1 MEIHYYKI
9 EKESELGKLAA
20 RLLGDMEDADRIAD
34 LVADKYGAKE
44 FYTDSTN
51 DAGGIVA
58 LEFPT
63 NVIPDPNLW
72 MQMQIA
78 DNPNCYV
85 PNVRIKEEL
94 LESEKALQYEGVANK
109 TVSKQEMSFE
119 QVQFRFSREEA
130 AQMAGVKLTTASL
143 ERLGK
148 RHKIDRRKLNMLS
161 MGVPVEAILPELS
174 DDIKTDIRLS
184 LMEDKQIQD
193 AMKNRKF
200 RLVHTYEGKK
210 KAIEI
215 YQEWMNLPVVPFGT
229 VNAALGAKSD
239 THRCGLLDHD
249 GWIYITS
256 AVEIDNPEL
265 LLVSQT
271 EFAAVTA
278 EIRAKSVC
286 AENMLN
292 AENAN

>member
-1 MEIHYYKI
+1 MEIP
-9 EKESELGKLAA
+9 
-20 RLLGDMEDADRIAD
+20 D
-34 LVADKYGAKE
+34 
-44 FYTDSTN
+44 
-51 DAGGIVA
+51 
-58 LEFPT
+58 

-72 MQMQIA
+72 ANFQIA
-78 DNPNCYV
+78 DNPKCYV

-256 AVEIDNPEL
+256 AVEIDNPDL
-265 LLVSQT
+265 LLVSQA

>member
-94 LESEKALQYEGVANK
+94 LESE
-109 TVSKQEMSFE
+109 
-119 QVQFRFSREEA
+119 
-130 AQMAGVKLTTASL
+130 
-143 ERLGK
+143 
-148 RHKIDRRKLNMLS
+148 
-161 MGVPVEAILPELS
+161 
-174 DDIKTDIRLS
+174 
-184 LMEDKQIQD
+184 
-193 AMKNRKF
+193 
-200 RLVHTYEGKK
+200 
-210 KAIEI
+210 
-215 YQEWMNLPVVPFGT
+215 
-229 VNAALGAKSD
+229 
-239 THRCGLLDHD
+239 
-249 GWIYITS
+249 
-256 AVEIDNPEL
+256 
-265 LLVSQT
+265 
-271 EFAAVTA
+271 
-278 EIRAKSVC
+278 
-286 AENMLN
+286 
-292 AENAN
+292 